1 MKALKDPEAW
11 GAYTGIP
18 GALLLAMNNGYS
30 KYGWALFL
38 VSNISWIV
46 FAVRG
51 KYTKLLLQQ
60 LAFMATTLLGLW
72 NTFFADWFAR

>member
-1 MKALKDPEAW
+1 MKAVRDPEVW

-18 GALLLAMNNGYS
+18 GALLLAMNNGFS

-51 KYTKLLLQQ
+51 KYTKLLYQQ
-60 LAFMATTLLGLW
+60 IAFLATTLLGLW
-72 NTFFADWFAR
+72 NLFFANWFAN